1 MKKSS
6 KANNA
11 WLMFTMLLFLSI
23 ITVLFIAG
31 FRFLKVVMNDYEESI
46 RQVAINKT
54 NIFLND
60 LQEVTDGVAKKV
72 LSQKDEGNGSLKEL
86 LSFDHRITG
95 IYILNNNGRIIHQA
109 PEGYTNNYMFPKE
122 SWKKLPHAGT
132 QILGVHSDN
141 NAQAVITVVTPLKNE
156 WLAVDYTIS
165 DFQQKLSYEFLSST
179 FQVAIFD
186 NHNYPI
192 VWPFDRNLLDQFT
205 GREKVFS
212 ANHLQYNIK
221 TQQLDRL
228 PWRLYFFQ
236 KDNNFDTFRV
246 ITIMFLLF
254 ALYWCLYQLLVELWR
269 MNSARIYFENI
280 DFTIF
285 NHVNEGVIVSN
296 NAGRVLF
303 ANRAAHEI
311 FDSGPKRGSLKGTKL
326 EELLGHI
333 GDDQRQ
339 NKYGTMTLKTADR
352 LWQVVHSP
360 ITRKSKVLG
369 ALTVIRT
376 NSKEE
381 ENRGHALS
389 QLINASPQGVVYVDK
404 NHRVVQANLV
414 ANFLLGSLSPGMSID
429 AVDPELAGFIYQNIG
444 SRSIKRVKLS
454 SLNVTAEVSFIYDND
469 GVYAGTVVMLNGS
482 AEFSDQ
488 AYLLDTPA
496 E

>member
-11 WLMFTMLLFLSI
+11 WLMFTMLFFLSI

-54 NIFLND
+54 NLFLND
-60 LQEVTDGVAKKV
+60 LQGITDGVAKKV
-72 LSQKDEGNGSLKEL
+72 LRQKGEGGGSLKEL

-95 IYILNNNGRIIHQA
+95 IYILDDNGRIINQA
-109 PEGYTNNYMFPKE
+109 PEGYTGNYMFPKE
-122 SWKKLPHAGT
+122 AWKKRPHAGT

-141 NAQAVITVVTPLKNE
+141 NAQAVITMVTPLKNE
-156 WLAVDYTIS
+156 RLAIDYTIAG
-165 DFQQKLSYEFLSST
+165 FQQELSYEFLSST

-192 VWPFDRNLLDQFT
+192 VWPFDHNLLDQFT

-212 ANHLQYNIK
+212 VNRIQYNIK
-221 TQQLDRL
+221 TLQLDRL

-236 KDNNFDTFRV
+236 KENNFDTYRV
-246 ITIMFLLF
+246 ITVMFLLF
-254 ALYWCLYQLLVELWR
+254 ALYCCLYQFLVELWR
-269 MNSARIYFENI
+269 MNSARTYFENI

-311 FDSGPKRGSLKGTKL
+311 FDPKGGSLKGVKL
-326 EELLGHI
+326 KEFLGHI
-333 GDDQRQ
+333 GDDHGQ

-352 LWQVVHSP
+352 LLQAIHSP
-360 ITRKSKVLG
+360 IIRKSKVLG

-381 ENRGHALS
+381 EIHGHALS
-389 QLINASPQGVVYVDK
+389 QLINALSQGVVYIDK

-414 ANFLLGSLSPGMSID
+414 ANFLLGNLSPGMSID

-454 SLNVTAEVSFIYDND
+454 SLNITAEVSFIYDND
-469 GVYAGTVVMLNGS
+469 GVYAGTVVMLSGP
-482 AEFSDQ
+482 AEFFNQVYS
-488 AYLLDTPA
+488 LDTPA